1 MTDFPDLETERL
13 LLRHFTAQDIEFVFR
28 HFSDPRVAEFLLDE
42 PPVADRAQAQ
52 AIIDFYLEQDGKSYN
67 RWLIERKADHQPI
80 GTCGFHKWA
89 RSQQRAEIGYDLS
102 PAAWGQGYMS
112 EAVRCALVHGFGPMG
127 LHRVEALVAHGNERS
142 VRLLKRFGFQQE
154 GLLRDYFCL
163 NGRFYDHY
171 LFSLLRGEW
180 DAIHT

>member
-1 MTDFPDLETERL
+1 MPDFPDLETERL
-13 LLRHFTAQDIEFVFR
+13 ILRRFTAQDIDFVFR
-28 HFSDPRVAEFLLDE
+28 HFSDPRVAECLLDE

-52 AIIDFYLEQDGKSYN
+52 AIIDFYLEPDGESYN
-67 RWLIERKADHQPI
+67 RWLVERKADHQPI

-89 RSQQRAEIGYDLS
+89 KGQQRAEIGYDLS

-127 LHRVEALVAHGNERS
+127 LHRVEALVAVGNEPS

-154 GLLRDYFCL
+154 GLLRDYFFL

-180 DAIHT
+180 DAIRG